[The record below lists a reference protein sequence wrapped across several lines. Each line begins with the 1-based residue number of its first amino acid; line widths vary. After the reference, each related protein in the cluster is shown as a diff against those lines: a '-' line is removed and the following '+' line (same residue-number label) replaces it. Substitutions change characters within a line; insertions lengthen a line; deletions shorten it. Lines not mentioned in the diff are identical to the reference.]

1 MPPSREMIRLKSLLV
16 VLHYALVFLLFLP
29 VLLWGASS
37 LVITDKLGR
46 TITVDVPVKRAVV
59 VITYE
64 LVPALG
70 IWDQVVGVSR
80 WAEEECDIYR
90 TIVHKSPHLKRP
102 HVGIGTD
109 INAEAVMAL
118 NPDLVITWS
127 YNEKAI
133 RFLEEKGV
141 KVIAV
146 YPESLQELY
155 DLIRMH
161 GALFGKDARAQEV
174 IDEMEK
180 LFRMIKE
187 RVDRIPPDRR
197 LKVIH
202 LGGKPTTVSG
212 AVGVTNDLV
221 TIAGGVNIGGEI
233 KDRNAD
239 VSVEQ
244 IIRWNPDVI
253 LIWGNAGYGPEWLLE
268 NSQWRYVKAVQEKR
282 VYKLPK
288 WSTWSPRLA
297 PIALWVAMKLYPEKF
312 RDISFEEVT
321 KNFYRKVFGISDY
334 SF

>member
-1 MPPSREMIRLKSLLV
+1 MTFYREKTSHRQ
-16 VLHYALVFLLFLP
+16 YLVFCYVAFAILFFSP
-29 VLLWGASS
+29 VALWGASS

-70 IWDQVVGVSR
+70 IWDQVVGISR
-80 WAEEECDIYR
+80 WAEEECDLYR
-90 TIVHKSPHLKRP
+90 NIVEKFPQFRRP

-109 INAEAVMAL
+109 VNIEAVMAL
-118 NPDLVITWS
+118 QPDLVITWS
-127 YNEKAI
+127 YNQKAI
-133 RFLEEKGV
+133 RFLEEKGI
-141 KVIAV
+141 KVIAI
-146 YPESLQELY
+146 YPDSLEELY
-155 DLIRMH
+155 DVIRMH
-161 GALFGKDARAQEV
+161 GAIFGKAERAEEV
-174 IDEMEK
+174 IAEMEK
-180 LFRMIKE
+180 VFRMIRE
-187 RVDRIPPDRR
+187 RVQDIAPEKR

-212 AVGVTNDLV
+212 SVGVTNDLI
-221 TIAGGVNIGGEI
+221 TIAGGVNLGSEI

-253 LIWGNAGYGPEWLLE
+253 FIWGNAGYGPEWLLE
-268 NSQWRYVKAVQEKR
+268 NSQWRYVKAVQQKR

-312 RDISFEEVT
+312 RDISFDQVRED
-321 KNFYRKVFGISDY
+321 FYRRVFGL
-334 SF
+334 